1 MLARNRFQ
9 YELATGRAT
18 LPVTII
24 ICLIMYGI
32 TYQEKTD
39 LLSLAIHGAIV
50 YCLIELNTTFSLI
63 RTRTTLHAALFLF
76 FLSGLPFLHTYSHEQ
91 WIPLLFTVSFSY
103 LFRSYES
110 VYAPI
115 PVFHCFLCLGISS
128 FLLPQVLYFVPLIY
142 FYMIGLRAFTLRT
155 FFAGLI
161 GLLVPYWIALAYH
174 LYAGNME
181 ATWLPFKALAH
192 FPPIDY
198 AILSLSQLVSGGIAI
213 LFIAICSVECILHS
227 YQDKVQTRIMLR
239 VLIITGIGTLACML
253 LLPSHFNT
261 YFLMT
266 LVVGSVMGGHLL
278 ALTFN
283 RFTRI
288 FLWVSL
294 GIWTCVLLA
303 CIGLGLDPVWS
314 TLFTTAGNA
323 LGGFTCY
330 WIGRIGKTEWI
341 EKYFKVDKKQM
352 DKAIRFIHGRGSWMA
367 FFSFLPV
374 IGDALLI
381 ALGFMRGNVWI
392 TTIAMTI
399 GKLAR
404 YAIIVATALG
414 VFRFIG

>member
-24 ICLIMYGI
+24 ICLIMYCI

-294 GIWTCVLLA
+294 GIWTCV
-303 CIGLGLDPVWS
+303 CIMNLWMH
-314 TLFTTAGNA
+314 LFN
-323 LGGFTCY
+323 F
-330 WIGRIGKTEWI
+330 
-341 EKYFKVDKKQM
+341 
-352 DKAIRFIHGRGSWMA
+352 
-367 FFSFLPV
+367 
-374 IGDALLI
+374 
-381 ALGFMRGNVWI
+381 
-392 TTIAMTI
+392 
-399 GKLAR
+399 
-404 YAIIVATALG
+404 
-414 VFRFIG
+414 

>member
-9 YELATGRAT
+9 YNLVTGRGT

-63 RTRTTLHAALFLF
+63 RTRTTLHAAIFLF

-91 WIPLLFTVSFSY
+91 WVPLLFTISFSY

-110 VYAPI
+110 IYASV
-115 PVFHCFLCLGISS
+115 PVFHSFLCLGISS
-128 FLLPQVLYFVPLIY
+128 FLLPQVVYFIPLVY
-142 FYMIGLRAFTLRT
+142 FYMIGLRALTLRT
-155 FFAGLI
+155 FLASLI
-161 GLLVPYWIALAYH
+161 GFLVPYWITLAYH
-174 LYAGNME
+174 LYVGNVE
-181 ATWLPFKALAH
+181 ETWIPFETLAS

-198 AILSLSQLVSGGIAI
+198 FQLSLPQLISGGIVT
-213 LFIAICSVECILHS
+213 LFIVICSIECILHS

-239 VLIITGIGTLACML
+239 ILMITEMGTFACML

-266 LVVGSVMGGHLL
+266 LIVGSIMGGHLL

-288 FLWVSL
+288 FLWTSL
-294 GIWTCVLLA
+294 GIWTCV
-303 CIGLGLDPVWS
+303 CIMNLWMH
-314 TLFTTAGNA
+314 LFK
-323 LGGFTCY
+323 F
-330 WIGRIGKTEWI
+330 
-341 EKYFKVDKKQM
+341 
-352 DKAIRFIHGRGSWMA
+352 
-367 FFSFLPV
+367 
-374 IGDALLI
+374 
-381 ALGFMRGNVWI
+381 
-392 TTIAMTI
+392 
-399 GKLAR
+399 
-404 YAIIVATALG
+404 
-414 VFRFIG
+414 

>member
-63 RTRTTLHAALFLF
+63 RTRTTLHAAIFLF
-76 FLSGLPFLHTYSHEQ
+76 FLSGLPFLHAYSHEQ

-110 VYAPI
+110 VYAPVPI
-115 PVFHCFLCLGISS
+115 FHSFLCLGISS
-128 FLLPQVLYFVPLIY
+128 FLLPQVLYFIPLIY

-161 GLLVPYWIALAYH
+161 GLLLPYWIALAYH

-181 ATWLPFKALAH
+181 ETWLPFKALTC
-192 FPPIDY
+192 FSPIDY
-198 AILSLSQLVSGGIAI
+198 SILSLSQLISGGIAI
-213 LFIAICSVECILHS
+213 LFIAICSIECILHS

-239 VLIITGIGTLACML
+239 VLIIIGIGTLACIL

-266 LVVGSVMGGHLL
+266 LIVGSVMGGHLL

-294 GIWTCVLLA
+294 GIWTCV
-303 CIGLGLDPVWS
+303 CIMNLWMH
-314 TLFTTAGNA
+314 LFN
-323 LGGFTCY
+323 F
-330 WIGRIGKTEWI
+330 
-341 EKYFKVDKKQM
+341 
-352 DKAIRFIHGRGSWMA
+352 
-367 FFSFLPV
+367 
-374 IGDALLI
+374 
-381 ALGFMRGNVWI
+381 
-392 TTIAMTI
+392 
-399 GKLAR
+399 
-404 YAIIVATALG
+404 
-414 VFRFIG
+414 

>member
-24 ICLIMYGI
+24 ICLIMYSI

-63 RTRTTLHAALFLF
+63 RTRTTLHAAIFLF

-174 LYAGNME
+174 LYAGN
-181 ATWLPFKALAH
+181 
-192 FPPIDY
+192 
-198 AILSLSQLVSGGIAI
+198 LS
-213 LFIAICSVECILHS
+213 
-227 YQDKVQTRIMLR
+227 K
-239 VLIITGIGTLACML
+239 
-253 LLPSHFNT
+253 
-261 YFLMT
+261 
-266 LVVGSVMGGHLL
+266 HLL
-278 ALTFN
+278 T
-283 RFTRI
+283 
-288 FLWVSL
+288 SL
-294 GIWTCVLLA
+294 
-303 CIGLGLDPVWS
+303 
-314 TLFTTAGNA
+314 
-323 LGGFTCY
+323 
-330 WIGRIGKTEWI
+330 
-341 EKYFKVDKKQM
+341 Q
-352 DKAIRFIHGRGSWMA
+352 
-367 FFSFLPV
+367 
-374 IGDALLI
+374 
-381 ALGFMRGNVWI
+381 
-392 TTIAMTI
+392 
-399 GKLAR
+399 
-404 YAIIVATALG
+404 
-414 VFRFIG
+414 

>member
-198 AILSLSQLVSGGIAI
+198 AILSLYQLVSGGIAI
-213 LFIAICSVECILHS
+213 LFLANCSV
-227 YQDKVQTRIMLR
+227 T
-239 VLIITGIGTLACML
+239 
-253 LLPSHFNT
+253 
-261 YFLMT
+261 
-266 LVVGSVMGGHLL
+266 
-278 ALTFN
+278 
-283 RFTRI
+283 
-288 FLWVSL
+288 
-294 GIWTCVLLA
+294 
-303 CIGLGLDPVWS
+303 
-314 TLFTTAGNA
+314 
-323 LGGFTCY
+323 
-330 WIGRIGKTEWI
+330 
-341 EKYFKVDKKQM
+341 
-352 DKAIRFIHGRGSWMA
+352 
-367 FFSFLPV
+367 
-374 IGDALLI
+374 
-381 ALGFMRGNVWI
+381 
-392 TTIAMTI
+392 
-399 GKLAR
+399 
-404 YAIIVATALG
+404 
-414 VFRFIG
+414 